1 MKIATWNVN
10 SLNVRFDQV
19 IKFLGDE
26 FIDILLLQE
35 IKMNEDKFPY
45 DELNKIG
52 FNSICHGQKS
62 YNGVAIISKHKI
74 YKSNFNI
81 YDENNQIYNDDQARF
96 IEAEINGLKVCSIY
110 VPNGNPYPSEK
121 YDYKITWLK
130 KFVEY
135 ATKMYKKEIPYLI
148 GGDFNIIP
156 NEVDCYNI
164 KEWENDALWKLE
176 VRSLFYKLINVGYKD
191 LYRSFNYDKNEYTFW
206 DYQRGSWE
214 KNNGI
219 RIDHFLLT
227 PELLDRVDKVYV
239 EKKTRGWNRPSDHVP
254 LVFECN

>member
-1 MKIATWNVN
+1 M
-10 SLNVRFDQV
+10 Q
-19 IKFLGDE
+19 
-26 FIDILLLQE
+26 
-35 IKMNEDKFPY
+35 
-45 DELNKIG
+45 
-52 FNSICHGQKS
+52 QKC
-62 YNGVAIISKHKI
+62 I
-74 YKSNFNI
+74 
-81 YDENNQIYNDDQARF
+81 
-96 IEAEINGLKVCSIY
+96 
-110 VPNGNPYPSEK
+110 
-121 YDYKITWLK
+121 
-130 KFVEY
+130 
-135 ATKMYKKEIPYLI
+135 KKEIPYLI